1 MLEKLKNMRTRDN
14 NTYKIDIWQ
23 SIKESLRFME
33 PVKVILYGT
42 EGKVIMKL

>member
-1 MLEKLKNMRTRDN
+1 MKKERTPN
-14 NTYKIDIWQ
+14 YYAIDIWA